1 MEVEETKTENVQKKE
16 GQPAATEQSRND
28 QISNENNNNG
38 YQVVDSNEMGC
49 HKGNSQ
55 KDYKQDVQA
64 LMSRGLPHQQVPQP
78 GDFLTQ
84 ALERL

>member
-1 MEVEETKTENVQKKE
+1 MEPEETKTGNVYEKE

-28 QISNENNNNG
+28 QISMENNKNSNK
-38 YQVVDSNEMGC
+38 VVDSNEMGS

-64 LMSRGLPHQQVPQP
+64 VVRGLPHQQVPQP
-78 GDFLTQ
+78 GDFSTE